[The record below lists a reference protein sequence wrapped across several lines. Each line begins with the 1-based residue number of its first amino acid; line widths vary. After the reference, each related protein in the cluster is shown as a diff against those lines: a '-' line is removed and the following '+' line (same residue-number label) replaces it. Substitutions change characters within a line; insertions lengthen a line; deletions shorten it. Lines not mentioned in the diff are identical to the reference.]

1 MMRNIL
7 FVLTIFMAVVVS
19 GCFDDKGNYD
29 YHEINELQV
38 TGLPGEMQMKYR
50 NVDTLRVTPG
60 IEATADD
67 GSMPDRYS
75 FKWEAVSQPKVGDI
89 QTTSYVIGEER
100 DLNYFVELPDGE
112 YDVNCLVKDTITRV
126 TWKGSFKLKVTTQL
140 NEGWLVLSDVNGY
153 TRLDLISMSAKED
166 LVVRDL
172 LRDAPQLKGPKR
184 INTVFDMYY
193 LQWGTDPRFYLIT
206 ETTTAT
212 LDVDTYEWDDGND
225 IRYEMLEYP
234 QNFVASNRTAGMG
247 WELLISD
254 KYVFGGTTFGQQVL
268 FGVPINFIA
277 GDDGNYFNV
286 ASSN

>member
-1 MMRNIL
+1 M
-7 FVLTIFMAVVVS
+7 
-19 GCFDDKGNYD
+19 
-29 YHEINELQV
+29 
-38 TGLPGEMQMKYR
+38 
-50 NVDTLRVTPG
+50 
-60 IEATADD
+60 
-67 GSMPDRYS
+67 
-75 FKWEAVSQPKVGDI
+75 
-89 QTTSYVIGEER
+89 
-100 DLNYFVELPDGE
+100 
-112 YDVNCLVKDTITRV
+112 
-126 TWKGSFKLKVTTQL
+126 
-140 NEGWLVLSDVNGY
+140 
-153 TRLDLISMSAKED
+153 
-166 LVVRDL
+166 RDL

-277 GDDGNYFNV
+277 GDDGNYFYIF
-286 ASSN
+286 SGLSQPFEK